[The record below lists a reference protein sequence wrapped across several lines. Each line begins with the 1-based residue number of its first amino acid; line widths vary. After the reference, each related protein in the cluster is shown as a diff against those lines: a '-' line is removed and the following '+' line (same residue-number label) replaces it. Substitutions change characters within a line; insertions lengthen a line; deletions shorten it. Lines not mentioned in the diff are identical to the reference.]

1 MTKQPTFPLE
11 SYKHEPERL
20 ETRIHCSSPPDT
32 GQRFSLPPSQSAAKP
47 PIMTPAPCATS
58 KPVSKACVQFSTGKR
73 TGLCV
78 NCFLY
83 YNWWARACMSV
94 LWNRTR
100 TMSWP
105 FYLRLVSAFPVFSWQ
120 GTRTPKVVAPLWIY
134 PNRNSFLHYSQTSF
148 AVAMDPSIHCWDA
161 TLEKDKILFR
171 MVFYLPYE
179 KLMRELAA
187 KESTSKRNSQYELQ
201 GFWVPAA
208 SGVWDDWDSWC
219 LMALVAITPPA
230 PAQRVEKEG
239 QHYQGIF
246 PAPHVVEVTS

>member
-1 MTKQPTFPLE
+1 
-11 SYKHEPERL
+11 
-20 ETRIHCSSPPDT
+20 
-32 GQRFSLPPSQSAAKP
+32 
-47 PIMTPAPCATS
+47 MTPAPCATS
-58 KPVSKACVQFSTGKR
+58 KPVSKACVQFSTGKC

-83 YNWWARACMSV
+83 YNWWARACMSI
-94 LWNRTR
+94 LWNRMR
-100 TMSWP
+100 TMSWA
-105 FYLRLVSAFPVFSWQ
+105 FYFRLVSAFPVFIWQ
-120 GTRTPKVVAPLWIY
+120 GTRTPNVVAPLWIY

-148 AVAMDPSIHCWDA
+148 AVAMDPSTHCWDA

-171 MVFYLPYE
+171 MVFYLPYK

-246 PAPHVVEVTS
+246 PAPHVVGVTS